1 MKYADK
7 MVSNGN
13 PNTSNKV
20 IHCPCGSS
28 TKKPFERTSDPTK
41 ASYARHGGAYK
52 SRLVYDQSCL
62 RPIFIIPYYLIVYRS
77 FTQEVARRYSF
88 LPHSRSSA
96 DTHMQA
102 QAFDTP
108 HISTKLTSNCHC
120 RRSEKCLSS
129 LRTSATRTSDHRYH
143 IITYQRQHRLP
154 AGAVTDL
161 IASPLMRPYNMQ
173 AAADHTTPR
182 QHRLPAG
189 AVTHRIASPRM
200 CPLDIQTAAGLTT
213 PKQPRR
219 PAGAVVDR
227 ITFVNPAMAGEA
239 RLGGVE
245 GHPTRLL
252 RRRAAGKITLFTY
265 THIIPLS
272 CIFRD

>member
-154 AGAVTDL
+154 AGAVT
-161 IASPLMRPYNMQ
+161 
-173 AAADHTTPR
+173 
-182 QHRLPAG
+182 
-189 AVTHRIASPRM
+189 HRIASPRM

-227 ITFVNPAMAGEA
+227 ITFVNPAMAGAA

-252 RRRAAGKITLFTY
+252 RRRAAGKVTLFTY